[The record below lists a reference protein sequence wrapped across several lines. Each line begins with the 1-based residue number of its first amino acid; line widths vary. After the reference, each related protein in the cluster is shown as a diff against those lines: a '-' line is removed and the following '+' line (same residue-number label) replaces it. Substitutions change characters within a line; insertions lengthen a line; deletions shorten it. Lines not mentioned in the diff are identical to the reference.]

1 MPVLDLEF
9 LIYELENPISVLNE
23 EGLFVYVNKAYANL
37 FGYKVEELQ
46 KSERGIF
53 GLLDEKSIPVYKE
66 YFEKALKEETY
77 YEAFHTKLEDFKHKD
92 GSDVF
97 VKARERSFVSAN
109 KKPYRVSLLNLQED
123 VMGMSEII
131 QKQKLEALGRLA
143 GGVAHEIN
151 NLLQPILLFAEM
163 VEANM
168 DEAEVKNKHA
178 LTMIKESTL
187 RARDIVE
194 DILVFTRNDKPTT
207 EALRLDQCVLQ
218 SMVFLKEIVPPDVHL
233 NLEGIENYVAQAGHE
248 EDFVRTDKNA
258 MTQILLNLIN
268 NAMYAME
275 NKGKITLNI
284 QKEDVGA
291 GQAEALGVEPGLFL
305 NLQIGDTGCGMSPQ
319 VVSEVFEPFYTT
331 KTVGEGTGLGL
342 SVVYGLIKGWDG
354 GIMIDSTEDEGT
366 TINMYFP
373 VVEVK
378 N

>member
-1 MPVLDLEF
+1 MPVLDLES

-37 FGYKVEELQ
+37 FGYQVEELQ

-187 RARDIVE
+187 TARDIVE